1 MHITML
7 LDECSKAF
15 AAVLRAS
22 DVVVEEYAMVLDA
35 SSNDFTNTFV
45 ESAAVLNAFEESAM
59 IVEDSAAVLDACAI
73 VDRASLT

>member
-1 MHITML
+1 
-7 LDECSKAF
+7 
-15 AAVLRAS
+15 
-22 DVVVEEYAMVLDA
+22 MVLDA

-45 ESAAVLNAFEESAM
+45 DSAAVLNAFEESAM